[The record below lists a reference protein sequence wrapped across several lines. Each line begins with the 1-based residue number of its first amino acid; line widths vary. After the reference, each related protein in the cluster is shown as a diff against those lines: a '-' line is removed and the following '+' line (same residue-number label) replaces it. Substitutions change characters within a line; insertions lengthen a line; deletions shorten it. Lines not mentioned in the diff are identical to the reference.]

1 MNQAAG
7 FNLSPGYIS
16 GLAQT
21 DGSFFCSVVIST
33 KHRFGLQFRPKFTL
47 TADLDSKYVLDSIA
61 QYFGCGKVN
70 INLKTHS
77 AEYLVERI
85 EDLQNIILPGAPSL
99 GARPRNGYGCYAAGA
114 GSAGSFLKLSCVL
127 CKITRFQII

>member
-1 MNQAAG
+1 MNQATG

-61 QYFGCGKVN
+61 QYFSCGKVN
-70 INLKTHS
+70 TNLKTHS

-85 EDLQNIILPGAPSL
+85 EDLQNIIIPHFTL
-99 GARPRNGYGCYAAGA
+99 G
-114 GSAGSFLKLSCVL
+114 
-127 CKITRFQII
+127 QIILYFVQNCTLLICLVLYSLL

>member
-16 GLAQT
+16 GLAKT

-70 INLKTHS
+70 TNLKTHS

-85 EDLQNIILPGAPSL
+85 EDLQNIIIPRGA
-99 GARPRNGYGCYAAGA
+99 ARPLAKAATRCLQPG
-114 GSAGSFLKLSCVL
+114 LK
-127 CKITRFQII
+127 KIIISYL

>member
-1 MNQAAG
+1 MNQK
-7 FNLSPGYIS
+7 FLMSPGYIS

-85 EDLQNIILPGAPSL
+85 EDLQNIIIPGAPL
-99 GARPRNGYGCYAAGA
+99 PGARPRRRLRLLRSRA
-114 GSAGSFLKLSCVL
+114 GSAGTFLKLSCVL
-127 CKITRFQII
+127 CKFTRFQVV